1 MPIVSQS
8 SGRDDRQRS
17 FGVYLPLFNDAFVA
31 SFDLCEEYV
40 VRMALAV
47 LKSTGLGR
55 VCQEEVTVDQAVVC
69 AQLCR
74 QSRGAHPLASG
85 NAG

>member
-1 MPIVSQS
+1 
-8 SGRDDRQRS
+8 
-17 FGVYLPLFNDAFVA
+17 
-31 SFDLCEEYV
+31 
-40 VRMALAV
+40 
-47 LKSTGLGR
+47 
-55 VCQEEVTVDQAVVC
+55 VDQAVVC